1 VTGKPWEVDLSI
13 YASEDELLGGLRRQ
27 EPAACTCF
35 LKEYAP
41 RMLRLALRIT
51 GDPDEAEN
59 VLQESFIS
67 ACNRIDD
74 FQGLSTLN
82 TWMYRIVLNNAL
94 MSLRRKR
101 PDTVPLEAHD
111 THAGQG
117 PNWTDDYIAQPV
129 EEVLAAELQ
138 ESLNLALLALPERL
152 RTAFVLRELEGLSTR
167 EAAEALEISESALK
181 VRLHRARQA
190 LREQLGPYLGPAS
203 ERG

>member
-13 YASEDELLGGLRRQ
+13 YASEDELLDGLRRQ

-82 TWMYRIVLNNAL
+82 TWMYRIVMNNAL
-94 MSLRRKR
+94 MSLRKR
-101 PDTVPLEAHD
+101 RPNLVPLEGD
-111 THAGQG
+111 QAGTAQASSWVAG
-117 PNWTDDYIAQPV
+117 HTRQPV
-129 EEVLAAELQ
+129 EEVLASELQ
-138 ESLNLALLALPERL
+138 ESLNLALLALPETL

-190 LREQLGPYLGPAS
+190 LREQLEPYLDPVS
-203 ERG
+203 QRR

>member
-13 YASEDELLGGLRRQ
+13 YESEDELLDGLRRQ

-94 MSLRRKR
+94 MSVRKR
-101 PDTVPLEAHD
+101 RPNLVPLEGEQ
-111 THAGQG
+111 AGTAQTSSWVAG
-117 PNWTDDYIAQPV
+117 HTRQPV

-138 ESLNLALLALPERL
+138 ESLNLALLALPETL

-190 LREQLGPYLGPAS
+190 LREQLEPYIDPAS

>member
-1 VTGKPWEVDLSI
+1 MTGKPWEVDLSI

-94 MSLRRKR
+94 MSMRRKR
-101 PDTVPLEAHD
+101 PDLVPLEEDHVDSAQTSSWVADHSR
-111 THAGQG
+111 
-117 PNWTDDYIAQPV
+117 QPV
-129 EEVLAAELQ
+129 EEIMTAELH
-138 ESLNLALLALPERL
+138 ESLNLALMDIPETL
-152 RTAFVLRELEGLSTR
+152 RTAFVLREIEGLSTR

-190 LREQLGPYLGPAS
+190 LREHLEPYLDPAS
-203 ERG
+203 ERR